1 MKFVK
6 YFFFLFVLSAFVI
19 YLYSYFLLD
28 SGSIKGYCFI
38 SFSKKE
44 VKAAVERVVAKHP
57 YLRDTTKFKETK
69 LSYLDGFYY
78 CTIKDNREQLYI
90 LKYQY
95 TDTSLIG
102 LQSGGKYGEGLLFPE
117 DIGIRERRVYIE
129 LFEEH
134 FISKLKEELNCSDC
148 GKDDGWSGCD

>member
-6 YFFFLFVLSAFVI
+6 YAFLLFVSSAFVV
-19 YLYSYFLLD
+19 YLYTYVLLD

-44 VKAAVERVVAKHP
+44 VKAAVERVITKYP
-57 YLRDTTKFKETK
+57 YLRDTTKFKEAK
-69 LSYLDGFYY
+69 RSYLDGFYD
-78 CTIKDNREQLYI
+78 CTIKDNLGQLYI
-90 LKYQY
+90 LTYQY
-95 TDTSLIG
+95 TDTSIIG
-102 LQSGGKYGEGLLFPE
+102 LHSGGKYGEGLPLPKH
-117 DIGIRERRVYIE
+117 IGIRERRVYIE